1 MKFFRY
7 QLIDGKFIYVFK
19 SKLSSIN
26 KSLTEIVIDTEKH
39 IFYDKT
45 VFLSVPSEGNIGQL
59 ALDIILASYSDSG
72 SLIREGSIESHDLL
86 PCTGVG
92 KNIYFLYTLLHKF
105 IIICMLQYSE
115 SFSENFINFLCA
127 PLEG

>member
-1 MKFFRY
+1 
-7 QLIDGKFIYVFK
+7 
-19 SKLSSIN
+19 
-26 KSLTEIVIDTEKH
+26 VIDTEKH

-92 KNIYFLYTLLHKF
+92 RYLY
-105 IIICMLQYSE
+105 
-115 SFSENFINFLCA
+115 
-127 PLEG
+127 